1 MNHSE
6 TAFLRRQA
14 YNEDAYLIRWFTPFA
29 EEFLCGH
36 GLLAAAI
43 ALHLTY
49 GGSSFMFVTSKG
61 TPLSATLA
69 DSNNSTALS
78 SSPNPFTSNAI
89 AFNLTFPLSPP
100 LSSLNPP
107 YRHIDLYASALS
119 IPASAILSLSRDAL
133 NDVIIELREDLD
145 FSAEGLEV
153 DAPKLVE
160 ASPEGTRSQVLTS
173 RCVGWGGNLGGEFS
187 FAKRVFAYGSEGAL
201 SPFTSVERTR

>member
-6 TAFLRRQA
+6 TAFLRRQGLDD
-14 YNEDAYLIRWFTPFA
+14 ETYLVRWFTPFA

-49 GGSSFMFVTSKG
+49 GGPSFTFVTSKG

-69 DSNNSTALS
+69 DPNDSATSTSA
-78 SSPNPFTSNAI
+78 PNPFASTAI
-89 AFNLTFPLSPP
+89 SFNLTFPLSPP

-119 IPASAILSLSRDAL
+119 LPASAILSLSRDAL
-133 NDVIIELREDLD
+133 NDVIIELQADVD
-145 FSAEGLEV
+145 FSAEGMEV
-153 DAPKLVE
+153 DAKMLVE

-173 RCVGWGGNLGGEFS
+173 RCVGWAGNSGDCD
-187 FAKRVFAYGSEGAL
+187 FAKRVFAYGAEG
-201 SPFTSVERTR
+201 